1 MTRLLL
7 AAAAIGTLTGLALT
21 LGTGGAVGVAVCA
34 GAVIV
39 WCLGRAIQ
47 TDRRRERDK
56 ARHPS
61 IWTPPGGVRPA
72 TIIFDH
78 QPRDRSGMEC
88 GRCGRPQFFSHKC
101 VDGEWVRGAVD
112 GLVG

>member
-7 AAAAIGTLTGLALT
+7 AATALGTLTGLALT
-21 LGTGGAVGVAVCA
+21 YGAGGAVGVAVCA
-34 GAVIV
+34 GGVIIWYGVRAV
-39 WCLGRAIQ
+39 RRDQ
-47 TDRRRERDK
+47 RREWDK

-61 IWTPPGGVRPA
+61 IWVPPGGVRPG
-72 TIIFDH
+72 TIIFDW

-88 GRCGRPQFFSHKC
+88 GRCGGSLFFSHKC
-101 VDGEWVRGAVD
+101 VDGELVRGAMD